1 MLGVQQVIDWQRICL
16 DLRGI
21 FGSLRQV
28 GRLIHHHN
36 PDYLTKL
43 ERGEIADPRF
53 SLGSSLIELYKLH
66 VDIAIPMVGGGKQ
79 ERLF

>member
-1 MLGVQQVIDWQRICL
+1 MIDWQRICL

-66 VDIAIPMVGGGKQ
+66 VDTSIAEVKGGGA
-79 ERLF
+79 

>member
-1 MLGVQQVIDWQRICL
+1 MIDWQRICM
-16 DLRGI
+16 DLRGM

-43 ERGEIADPRF
+43 ERGDIQDPRF

-66 VDIAIPMVGGGKQ
+66 VDIAIPMIGGGKQ

>member
-1 MLGVQQVIDWQRICL
+1 MIDWQKVCS
-16 DLRGI
+16 DLRGL

-66 VDIAIPMVGGGKQ
+66 VDTLAVTGRARSAKVALTEKLGG
-79 ERLF
+79 

>member
-1 MLGVQQVIDWQRICL
+1 MIDWQRICL

-43 ERGEIADPRF
+43 ERGEIAYPRF

-66 VDIAIPMVGGGKQ
+66 VDTSIPMIGGGKQ